1 QRGLPGHDHPR
12 LGRGLRRPQH
22 VGRGSQPRLERPG
35 HAGAHRQGLPAPAH
49 RQAGGR
55 GARGAVP
62 RLRRRGLH
70 HRADSLGER
79 RLHDDVSIRS
89 QEAALDFETI
99 TYAADGGVARIT
111 LNRPDRLNAISPA
124 LLHDLDRAC
133 AVVEGDA
140 DARAVTLTAAG
151 RAFCAGADLIAVR
164 ELSPDPERWGAFMR
178 LWHRV
183 FDRIEALP
191 VPVIAGV
198 HGLALAGGLE
208 LVLVADLVVADEA
221 ARLGDQHANFG
232 LVAGGGGSQRLPRVI
247 GARRAKELML
257 LGGWLA
263 APEALA
269 WGLVNRVVP
278 AGTVTAV
285 VEEMAAALAAGSGSA
300 NRTVK
305 ALVARAFD
313 TELAEGLELERRLV
327 AEHMRS
333 ADAAEGLRAFAEK
346 RKPVF

>member
-1 QRGLPGHDHPR
+1 
-12 LGRGLRRPQH
+12 
-22 VGRGSQPRLERPG
+22 
-35 HAGAHRQGLPAPAH
+35 
-49 RQAGGR
+49 
-55 GARGAVP
+55 
-62 RLRRRGLH
+62 
-70 HRADSLGER
+70 
-79 RLHDDVSIRS
+79 
-89 QEAALDFETI
+89 
-99 TYAADGGVARIT
+99 
-111 LNRPDRLNAISPA
+111 
-124 LLHDLDRAC
+124 
-133 AVVEGDA
+133 
-140 DARAVTLTAAG
+140 
-151 RAFCAGADLIAVR
+151 
-164 ELSPDPERWGAFMR
+164 MR

-232 LVAGGGGSQRLPRVI
+232 LVAGGGGSQRLPRLI

-257 LGGWLA
+257 LGGWLT

-278 AGTVTAV
+278 AGTVAPA
-285 VEEMAAALAAGSGSA
+285 VEELATALAAGSGSA

-313 TELAEGLELERRLV
+313 TGLAEGLELERRLV

-333 ADAAEGLRAFAEK
+333 GDAAEGLRAFAEK